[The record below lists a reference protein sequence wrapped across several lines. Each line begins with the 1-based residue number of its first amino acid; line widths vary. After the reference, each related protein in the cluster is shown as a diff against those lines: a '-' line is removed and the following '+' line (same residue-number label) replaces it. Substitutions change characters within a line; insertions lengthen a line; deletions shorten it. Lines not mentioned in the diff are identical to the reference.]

1 MSYGCSDVYHIASAA
16 QRSTERDAVFWF
28 VPQQTGGTAHRRERG
43 GFPVCTATNWW
54 CSPAISDTSKKRSAY
69 SSKRKPRKEEEPS
82 STAAHSP
89 QAHLHRTR
97 ARTHFFCMDACP
109 HPRKMRPLCGAARGG
124 WGAYRCLYMVRGA
137 YLALGRPRRPRRGTS
152 G

>member
-1 MSYGCSDVYHIASAA
+1 MCATSSQRRSVPPKETRFSGLYRNKPAA
-16 QRSTERDAVFWF
+16 QHTAER
-28 VPQQTGGTAHRRERG
+28 RG

-109 HPRKMRPLCGAARGG
+109 RPRKMRPLCGAARGG
-124 WGAYRCLYMVRGA
+124 WGAYRCIYMVRGA